1 MEEKFDLI
9 VLGAGPGGYVAAIRG
24 AQLGMKVAVL
34 EKKNVGGVCLNIGCI
49 PSKNLISSASLV
61 NETAKLG
68 TMGIKVD
75 ASEFDYEKVHAQ
87 SRTAAAT
94 LSKGVR
100 YLLNKNGITLIEEE
114 GKITGGNQLE
124 TVSGKKLQA
133 ENIIVA
139 TGSRPRQ
146 IPGLETDGKVIFSS
160 DDMLLCSTLPK
171 SICIIGGGAIG
182 CEFAYILNAFG
193 TSVTLVE
200 MTDHLI
206 PNEDGEVAKTLA
218 TAFKKK
224 KISVQ
229 LQSKAV
235 ITAKT
240 DQNVTVEITNAKGKT
255 KEISV
260 EKVLVVTGRVPNTSG
275 IGLEEAGV
283 HLEKGFVKVDS
294 NYQTNV
300 PSIYA
305 IGDIIATPMLAHVAS
320 KEGEL
325 AAEHIAGKK
334 CEEPDFLPFVPG
346 CVYCEP
352 QVAGFGLT
360 EEKALQEDPDSKVL
374 KFPFKGAGK
383 AVAIG
388 KSEGFVKIIAD
399 KDGYITG
406 AHIIGADATE
416 MIHELILAAWKK
428 IPVKDVAKMI
438 HAHPTLSEAVMECA
452 RGYENWMIHI

>member
-34 EKKNVGGVCLNIGCI
+34 EKKHVGGVCLNIGCI
-49 PSKNLISSASLV
+49 PSKNLISSAALFGDS
-61 NETAKLG
+61 EKLSAFG
-68 TMGIKVD
+68 VQIDKSGF
-75 ASEFDYEKVHAQ
+75 EYEKAHAQ
-87 SRTAAAT
+87 SRAAAAN
-94 LSKGVR
+94 LSKGVS
-100 YLLNKNGITLIEEE
+100 YLLNKNKITLIEEE
-114 GKITGGNQLE
+114 GKVVGSNEVE
-124 TVSGKKLQA
+124 TASGKRLQA
-133 ENIIVA
+133 RNIIIA

-146 IPGLETDGKVIFSS
+146 IPGLEADGKTVFSS
-160 DDMLLCSTLPK
+160 DDMLMCSTLPK

-193 TSVTLVE
+193 TTVTLVE
-200 MTDHLI
+200 MTDHLL
-206 PNEDGEVAKTLA
+206 PNEDSEVAKTLA

-235 ITAKT
+235 ITQKT
-240 DQNVTVEITNAKGKT
+240 DHNATVEITNAKGKT
-255 KEISV
+255 KEIDV
-260 EKVLVVTGRVPNTSG
+260 EKVLVVTGRVPNTEG
-275 IGLEEAGV
+275 IGLEAVGV
-283 HLEKGFVKVDS
+283 SLDRGFIKVNE
-294 NYQTNV
+294 NYQTSI

-305 IGDIIATPMLAHVAS
+305 IGDVIATPMLAHVAS

-325 AAEHIAGKK
+325 AAEYIAGEK
-334 CEEPDFLPFVPG
+334 CEEPDFLPLVPG

-352 QVAGFGLT
+352 QVAGFGFT
-360 EEKALQEDPDSKVL
+360 EEKALQEDPDSKIL

-399 KDGYITG
+399 KEGHITG

-428 IPVKDVAKMI
+428 IPVQDVAKMI